1 LIFSLAGIVGVSPLE
16 FTLRELLD
24 MAVGRLRSEWERTAQ
39 ISFMIN
45 AAFGKKA
52 DYKNHNPFYDH
63 AAHAIEMTPENIEL
77 MKKEFLK

>member
-1 LIFSLAGIVGVSPLE
+1 
-16 FTLRELLD
+16 

-52 DYKNHNPFYDH
+52 DYKNHNPFFDRN
-63 AAHAIEMTPENIEL
+63 AAAIEMTPENIDI
-77 MKKEFLK
+77 MRKEFLG